1 MANIEGDT
9 SAKDKRLSV
18 EELDAKLK
26 ETPDDLD
33 LKKKLASAL
42 VWRYIYGTAEQEPGD
57 EADIKRIREIIQNL
71 PEDIALYPRAYLA
84 YLDGKETELITY
96 LVKVAQQEGSTHLFT
111 SVDLL
116 SALIFPFENSPKLL
130 LKLAGKL
137 VDELNQVHP
146 KSPPALTLRGFVK
159 SEDNP
164 EGAINDFVCALEI
177 DEDFWL
183 AAWWCGSAYEQ
194 ENNWQA
200 ACNYYHKALR
210 SEVAQQMP
218 DIHFDLAWCLGKLKD
233 LQGEE
238 KSYRACLELYPDC
251 PNARNNLGWSLNKQG
266 RYKEAL
272 EVFDEAIK
280 RGNDGKFP
288 LRNKAG
294 ALIKL
299 GQFQEAIRTL
309 EQDTNKKGELT
320 GFAQKEIVRI
330 RGLIAK
336 QEKGQTL
343 PKQDIEEEVE
353 KDSGEAPPSQRPFE
367 SKRRAKS
374 SDDTAFR
381 KERWLEM
388 MLEEMF
394 QENNETLVHKLGR
407 RLRMYNHPE
416 KGYGRQLAIP
426 GVGLIDLLVEDIDT
440 NDLIVIELKRGHTDD
455 QVVGQASRYMTWV
468 RKNLAEG
475 DQKTFGIICVHRASE
490 NLKLAA
496 ENIPGLTVF
505 EYELNIE
512 AA

>member
-1 MANIEGDT
+1 MTKKDENT
-9 SAKDKRLSV
+9 SAEGEGLSV

-26 ETPDDLD
+26 EMPNDLD

-42 VWRYIYGTAEQEPGD
+42 VWRYLYGTEEQEPRN
-57 EADIKRIREIIQNL
+57 EADIKRVREITKSL
-71 PEDIALYPRAYLA
+71 PEDVALYPRAYLA

-96 LVKVAQQEGSTHLFT
+96 LVKVAQQEERTRPFT
-111 SVDLL
+111 SAELL
-116 SALIFPFENSPKLL
+116 SAFILPFENSPKLL
-130 LKLAGKL
+130 LRLADRL
-137 VDELNQVHP
+137 ADALNQVHP

-266 RYKEAL
+266 KYKEAL
-272 EVFDEAIK
+272 EVFEEAIK
-280 RGNDGKFP
+280 RGNDGKYP
-288 LRNKAG
+288 LRNKIG
-294 ALIKL
+294 VLVKL
-299 GQFQEAIRTL
+299 GQFQEAIKTL
-309 EQDTNKKGELT
+309 EQDTDKKGELT
-320 GFAQKEIVRI
+320 RFARKEIARI
-330 RGLIAK
+330 RELIVK
-336 QEKGQTL
+336 QEQGQTL
-343 PKQDIEEEVE
+343 PKQDIELGE
-353 KDSGEAPPSQRPFE
+353 DSAEAPPSKRPFE

-388 MLEEMF
+388 MLEEML

-416 KGYGRQLAIP
+416 KGYGRQFAIP

-440 NDLIVIELKRGHTDD
+440 SDLIVIELKRGQSDD
-455 QVVGQASRYMTWV
+455 QVVGQTSRYMTWV
-468 RKNLAEG
+468 RKNLAKG
-475 DQKTFGIICVHRASE
+475 DQKTFGVICVHRASE
-490 NLKLAA
+490 NLRLAA

-505 EYELNIE
+505 EYELNLGIV
-512 AA
+512 